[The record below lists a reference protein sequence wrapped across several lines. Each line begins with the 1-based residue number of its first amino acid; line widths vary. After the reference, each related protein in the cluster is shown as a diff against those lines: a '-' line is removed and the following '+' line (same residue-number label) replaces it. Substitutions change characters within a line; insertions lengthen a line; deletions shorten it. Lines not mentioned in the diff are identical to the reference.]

1 MKSENL
7 DKLSILVAVAAVAVA
22 VGIMTLTSRMET
34 TLSAE
39 PVEVIDVPVDTIS
52 VQTDSLGRTEVVEEV
67 ADTLSF
73 ILSEEYVYV
82 AILMSRPS
90 INDLTFEPPSGQLF
104 VIMENIIMSSSG
116 FPGDGITYPL

>member
-34 TLSAE
+34 PVSAE
-39 PVEVIDVPVDTIS
+39 SLEVTDVPVDTIS
-52 VQTDSLGRTEVVEEV
+52 VQTDSLGRTEVVEDV

-73 ILSEEYVYV
+73 ILSEE
-82 AILMSRPS
+82 
-90 INDLTFEPPSGQLF
+90 
-104 VIMENIIMSSSG
+104 
-116 FPGDGITYPL
+116 

>member
-34 TLSAE
+34 PLSAE
-39 PVEVIDVPVDTIS
+39 SVEVTDVPVDTIS
-52 VQTDSLGRTEVVEEV
+52 VQTDSLGRTKVVEEV

-73 ILSEEYVYV
+73 ILSEE
-82 AILMSRPS
+82 
-90 INDLTFEPPSGQLF
+90 
-104 VIMENIIMSSSG
+104 
-116 FPGDGITYPL
+116 

>member
-34 TLSAE
+34 PLSAE

-52 VQTDSLGRTEVVEEV
+52 VQTDSLGRKEVVEEV

-73 ILSEEYVYV
+73 ILSEE
-82 AILMSRPS
+82 
-90 INDLTFEPPSGQLF
+90 
-104 VIMENIIMSSSG
+104 
-116 FPGDGITYPL
+116 

>member
-34 TLSAE
+34 PLSAE
-39 PVEVIDVPVDTIS
+39 SLEVTDVPVDTIS

-67 ADTLSF
+67 PDTLSF
-73 ILSEEYVYV
+73 LLSEE
-82 AILMSRPS
+82 
-90 INDLTFEPPSGQLF
+90 
-104 VIMENIIMSSSG
+104 
-116 FPGDGITYPL
+116 

>member
-34 TLSAE
+34 PLSAE
-39 PVEVIDVPVDTIS
+39 PVEGTDVPVDTIS

-73 ILSEEYVYV
+73 ILSEE
-82 AILMSRPS
+82 
-90 INDLTFEPPSGQLF
+90 
-104 VIMENIIMSSSG
+104 
-116 FPGDGITYPL
+116 

>member
-34 TLSAE
+34 PLS
-39 PVEVIDVPVDTIS
+39 VESLEVTDVPVDTIS

-67 ADTLSF
+67 PDTLSF
-73 ILSEEYVYV
+73 ILSEE
-82 AILMSRPS
+82 
-90 INDLTFEPPSGQLF
+90 
-104 VIMENIIMSSSG
+104 
-116 FPGDGITYPL
+116 

>member
-34 TLSAE
+34 PLSVE
-39 PVEVIDVPVDTIS
+39 SVEVTDVPVDTMS

-73 ILSEEYVYV
+73 ILSEE
-82 AILMSRPS
+82 
-90 INDLTFEPPSGQLF
+90 
-104 VIMENIIMSSSG
+104 
-116 FPGDGITYPL
+116 

>member
-34 TLSAE
+34 PLSAE
-39 PVEVIDVPVDTIS
+39 SLEVTDVPVDTIS

-67 ADTLSF
+67 ADTLSL
-73 ILSEEYVYV
+73 ILSEE
-82 AILMSRPS
+82 
-90 INDLTFEPPSGQLF
+90 
-104 VIMENIIMSSSG
+104 
-116 FPGDGITYPL
+116 

>member
-34 TLSAE
+34 PLSAE
-39 PVEVIDVPVDTIS
+39 SLEVTEVPVDTIS
-52 VQTDSLGRTEVVEEV
+52 VQTDSLGRTEVVEDV

-73 ILSEEYVYV
+73 ILSEE
-82 AILMSRPS
+82 
-90 INDLTFEPPSGQLF
+90 
-104 VIMENIIMSSSG
+104 
-116 FPGDGITYPL
+116 

>member
-34 TLSAE
+34 PLSDE
-39 PVEVIDVPVDTIS
+39 SLEVTDVPVDTIS

-73 ILSEEYVYV
+73 ILSEE
-82 AILMSRPS
+82 
-90 INDLTFEPPSGQLF
+90 
-104 VIMENIIMSSSG
+104 
-116 FPGDGITYPL
+116 

>member
-34 TLSAE
+34 PLSAE
-39 PVEVIDVPVDTIS
+39 SVEVTDVPVDTIS
-52 VQTDSLGRTEVVEEV
+52 MQTDSLGRTEVVEEV

-73 ILSEEYVYV
+73 ILSEE
-82 AILMSRPS
+82 
-90 INDLTFEPPSGQLF
+90 
-104 VIMENIIMSSSG
+104 
-116 FPGDGITYPL
+116 

>member
-34 TLSAE
+34 PLSVE
-39 PVEVIDVPVDTIS
+39 SVEVTDVPVDTIS
-52 VQTDSLGRTEVVEEV
+52 VRTDSLGRTEVVEDV

-73 ILSEEYVYV
+73 ILSEE
-82 AILMSRPS
+82 
-90 INDLTFEPPSGQLF
+90 
-104 VIMENIIMSSSG
+104 
-116 FPGDGITYPL
+116 

>member
-34 TLSAE
+34 PLSAE
-39 PVEVIDVPVDTIS
+39 SLEVTDVPVDTIS
-52 VQTDSLGRTEVVEEV
+52 MQTDSLGRTEVVEEV

-73 ILSEEYVYV
+73 ILSEE
-82 AILMSRPS
+82 
-90 INDLTFEPPSGQLF
+90 
-104 VIMENIIMSSSG
+104 
-116 FPGDGITYPL
+116 

>member
-34 TLSAE
+34 PLSAE
-39 PVEVIDVPVDTIS
+39 SLEVTDVPVDTIS
-52 VQTDSLGRTEVVEEV
+52 VQTDSWGRTEVVEDV

-73 ILSEEYVYV
+73 LS
-82 AILMSRPS
+82 LCP
-90 INDLTFEPPSGQLF
+90 
-104 VIMENIIMSSSG
+104 
-116 FPGDGITYPL
+116 

>member
-34 TLSAE
+34 PLSAE
-39 PVEVIDVPVDTIS
+39 SLEVTDVPVDTIS

-73 ILSEEYVYV
+73 LS
-82 AILMSRPS
+82 LCP
-90 INDLTFEPPSGQLF
+90 
-104 VIMENIIMSSSG
+104 
-116 FPGDGITYPL
+116 

>member
-34 TLSAE
+34 PLSAE
-39 PVEVIDVPVDTIS
+39 SLEVTDVPLDTIS
-52 VQTDSLGRTEVVEEV
+52 VQTDSLGRTEVVEDV

-73 ILSEEYVYV
+73 ILSEE
-82 AILMSRPS
+82 
-90 INDLTFEPPSGQLF
+90 
-104 VIMENIIMSSSG
+104 
-116 FPGDGITYPL
+116 

>member
-34 TLSAE
+34 PLS
-39 PVEVIDVPVDTIS
+39 VESLEVTDVPVDTIS

-67 ADTLSF
+67 ADTLPF
-73 ILSEEYVYV
+73 ILSEE
-82 AILMSRPS
+82 
-90 INDLTFEPPSGQLF
+90 
-104 VIMENIIMSSSG
+104 
-116 FPGDGITYPL
+116 

>member
-34 TLSAE
+34 PLSAE
-39 PVEVIDVPVDTIS
+39 SVEVTDVPVDTIS

-73 ILSEEYVYV
+73 ILSEE
-82 AILMSRPS
+82 
-90 INDLTFEPPSGQLF
+90 
-104 VIMENIIMSSSG
+104 
-116 FPGDGITYPL
+116 

>member
-34 TLSAE
+34 PLS
-39 PVEVIDVPVDTIS
+39 VESLEVTDVPVDTIS
-52 VQTDSLGRTEVVEEV
+52 VQTDSLGRTEVVEDV

-73 ILSEEYVYV
+73 ILSEE
-82 AILMSRPS
+82 
-90 INDLTFEPPSGQLF
+90 
-104 VIMENIIMSSSG
+104 
-116 FPGDGITYPL
+116 

>member
-34 TLSAE
+34 PLSAE
-39 PVEVIDVPVDTIS
+39 SLEVIDVPVDTIS

-73 ILSEEYVYV
+73 ILSEE
-82 AILMSRPS
+82 
-90 INDLTFEPPSGQLF
+90 
-104 VIMENIIMSSSG
+104 
-116 FPGDGITYPL
+116 

>member
-34 TLSAE
+34 PLSVE
-39 PVEVIDVPVDTIS
+39 SVEVIDVPVDTIS
-52 VQTDSLGRTEVVEEV
+52 MQTDSLGRTEVVEDV

-73 ILSEEYVYV
+73 ILSEE
-82 AILMSRPS
+82 
-90 INDLTFEPPSGQLF
+90 
-104 VIMENIIMSSSG
+104 
-116 FPGDGITYPL
+116 

>member
-34 TLSAE
+34 PLSAE
-39 PVEVIDVPVDTIS
+39 SVEVIDVPVDTIS
-52 VQTDSLGRTEVVEEV
+52 MQTDSLGRTEVVEEV

-73 ILSEEYVYV
+73 ILSEE
-82 AILMSRPS
+82 
-90 INDLTFEPPSGQLF
+90 
-104 VIMENIIMSSSG
+104 
-116 FPGDGITYPL
+116 

>member
-22 VGIMTLTSRMET
+22 VGIMTLTRRMET
-34 TLSAE
+34 PLSAE
-39 PVEVIDVPVDTIS
+39 SLEVTDVPVDTIS

-73 ILSEEYVYV
+73 ILSEE
-82 AILMSRPS
+82 
-90 INDLTFEPPSGQLF
+90 
-104 VIMENIIMSSSG
+104 
-116 FPGDGITYPL
+116 

>member
-1 MKSENL
+1 MNSENL

-34 TLSAE
+34 PLSAE
-39 PVEVIDVPVDTIS
+39 SLEVTDVPVDTIS

-73 ILSEEYVYV
+73 ILSEE
-82 AILMSRPS
+82 
-90 INDLTFEPPSGQLF
+90 
-104 VIMENIIMSSSG
+104 
-116 FPGDGITYPL
+116 

>member
-34 TLSAE
+34 PLSAE
-39 PVEVIDVPVDTIS
+39 SLEVTDIPVDTIS
-52 VQTDSLGRTEVVEEV
+52 VQTDSLGRTEVVEDV

-73 ILSEEYVYV
+73 ILSEE
-82 AILMSRPS
+82 
-90 INDLTFEPPSGQLF
+90 
-104 VIMENIIMSSSG
+104 
-116 FPGDGITYPL
+116 

>member
-34 TLSAE
+34 PLSAE
-39 PVEVIDVPVDTIS
+39 SLEVTDVPVDTIS
-52 VQTDSLGRTEVVEEV
+52 VQTDSLGRTEVIEEV

-73 ILSEEYVYV
+73 ILSEE
-82 AILMSRPS
+82 
-90 INDLTFEPPSGQLF
+90 
-104 VIMENIIMSSSG
+104 
-116 FPGDGITYPL
+116 

>member
-34 TLSAE
+34 PLSAE
-39 PVEVIDVPVDTIS
+39 SLEVTDVPVDTIS
-52 VQTDSLGRTEVVEEV
+52 VQTDSLGRTEVIEDV

-73 ILSEEYVYV
+73 ILSEE
-82 AILMSRPS
+82 
-90 INDLTFEPPSGQLF
+90 
-104 VIMENIIMSSSG
+104 
-116 FPGDGITYPL
+116 

>member
-34 TLSAE
+34 PLSAE
-39 PVEVIDVPVDTIS
+39 SVEVIDVPVDTIS
-52 VQTDSLGRTEVVEEV
+52 VQTDSLGRTKVVEEV

-73 ILSEEYVYV
+73 ILSEE
-82 AILMSRPS
+82 
-90 INDLTFEPPSGQLF
+90 
-104 VIMENIIMSSSG
+104 
-116 FPGDGITYPL
+116 

>member
-34 TLSAE
+34 PLSAE
-39 PVEVIDVPVDTIS
+39 SVEVTDVPVDTIS

-67 ADTLSF
+67 PDTLSF
-73 ILSEEYVYV
+73 ILSEE
-82 AILMSRPS
+82 
-90 INDLTFEPPSGQLF
+90 
-104 VIMENIIMSSSG
+104 
-116 FPGDGITYPL
+116 

>member
-7 DKLSILVAVAAVAVA
+7 DKLSILVAVAAVAVV

-34 TLSAE
+34 PLS
-39 PVEVIDVPVDTIS
+39 VESLEVTDVPVDTIS

-73 ILSEEYVYV
+73 ILSEE
-82 AILMSRPS
+82 
-90 INDLTFEPPSGQLF
+90 
-104 VIMENIIMSSSG
+104 
-116 FPGDGITYPL
+116 

>member
-7 DKLSILVAVAAVAVA
+7 DKLSILVAIEAVAVA

-34 TLSAE
+34 PLS
-39 PVEVIDVPVDTIS
+39 VESLEVTDVPVDTIS

-73 ILSEEYVYV
+73 ILSEE
-82 AILMSRPS
+82 
-90 INDLTFEPPSGQLF
+90 
-104 VIMENIIMSSSG
+104 
-116 FPGDGITYPL
+116 

>member
-34 TLSAE
+34 PLS
-39 PVEVIDVPVDTIS
+39 VESLEVTDVPIDTIS
-52 VQTDSLGRTEVVEEV
+52 VQTDSLGRTEVVEDV

-73 ILSEEYVYV
+73 ILSEE
-82 AILMSRPS
+82 
-90 INDLTFEPPSGQLF
+90 
-104 VIMENIIMSSSG
+104 
-116 FPGDGITYPL
+116 

>member
-7 DKLSILVAVAAVAVA
+7 DKLSILVAVAAVGVA

-34 TLSAE
+34 PLSAE
-39 PVEVIDVPVDTIS
+39 PVEVTDVPADTIS

-73 ILSEEYVYV
+73 ILSEE
-82 AILMSRPS
+82 
-90 INDLTFEPPSGQLF
+90 
-104 VIMENIIMSSSG
+104 
-116 FPGDGITYPL
+116 

>member
-34 TLSAE
+34 PLSAE
-39 PVEVIDVPVDTIS
+39 SLEVTDVPVDTIS

-67 ADTLSF
+67 PDTLSF
-73 ILSEEYVYV
+73 IL
-82 AILMSRPS
+82 
-90 INDLTFEPPSGQLF
+90 
-104 VIMENIIMSSSG
+104 
-116 FPGDGITYPL
+116 

>member
-34 TLSAE
+34 PLSAE
-39 PVEVIDVPVDTIS
+39 SLEVTDVSVDTIS

-73 ILSEEYVYV
+73 ILSEE
-82 AILMSRPS
+82 
-90 INDLTFEPPSGQLF
+90 
-104 VIMENIIMSSSG
+104 
-116 FPGDGITYPL
+116 